1 MRGLHTHS
9 CSEHDNGAGQTPLT
23 ACHDCDG
30 LYRTTTGA
38 NRAHRAAC
46 PRCGSTLY
54 RVLPNALDRALAL
67 QLTVL
72 MLLAIVNLSPFL
84 ALELG
89 GRVEQTH
96 LISGAWAL
104 TRLGQWELGLIVA
117 LTSVV
122 FPLLTAMG
130 WLYLLIPLKFGI
142 RPRHLGRV
150 YRWTRS
156 LAPWSMISVFMLGVI
171 VAAVKLLEMANVIP
185 GVGLFALIALLIV
198 SSAARAYEAPEI
210 IWPAE
215 QSTAPMLPAVP
226 APTALGNGLFRC
238 HDCGHLSPADTDHC
252 PRCGGHLHARK
263 PASTTRAWALLSAAA
278 VLFLPANLYPVMTV
292 VQFGAEQTSTILGGI
307 ILLIK
312 AGMVPLA
319 IVVLFASIIVP
330 LLKLIALAYL
340 LLSVRRRSRWRPRD
354 RTRLYR
360 VAEAVGAWSMVD
372 IYLVAILSALVS
384 LDALATIEAGL
395 GASFFA
401 AVVVLTMFAAHSFDP
416 RLIWD
421 HATKS

>member
-1 MRGLHTHS
+1 MSEDRG
-9 CSEHDNGAGQTPLT
+9 GVPLT

-30 LYRTTTGA
+30 LYRTA
-38 NRAHRAAC
+38 PDHDRPHRAAC
-46 PRCGSTLY
+46 PRCGATLY
-54 RVLPNALDRALAL
+54 RILPNGLDRALAL

-72 MLLAIVNLSPFL
+72 MLLAMVNLSPFL

-96 LISGAWAL
+96 LISGSWAL
-104 TRLGQWELGLIVA
+104 TRLGQWELGVIVA

-122 FPLLTAMG
+122 FPLLTALG
-130 WLYLLIPLKFGI
+130 WLYLLIPLRLGI
-142 RPRHLGRV
+142 RPRHLGPV
-150 YRWTRS
+150 FRWTRA

-198 SSAARAYEAPEI
+198 SSAARAYESADI
-210 IWPAE
+210 IWPPQRQPHPGFTPRPDAD
-215 QSTAPMLPAVP
+215 
-226 APTALGNGLFRC
+226 TALANGLHRC
-238 HDCGHLSPADTDHC
+238 HDCGHLCPAGPAHC
-252 PRCGGHLHARK
+252 PRCGGHLHDRK
-263 PASTTRAWALLSAAA
+263 PASTTRSWALLSAAA

-292 VQFGAEQTSTILGGI
+292 IQFGAEQTSTILGGI
-307 ILLIK
+307 ILLIQ

-319 IVVLFASIIVP
+319 LVVLFASIIVP

-340 LLSVRRRSRWRPRD
+340 LISVRRESRWRPRD
-354 RTRLYR
+354 RTRLFR

-421 HATKS
+421 HGNDS